1 MNNLTLPD
9 QASVGGGGVSG
20 FSSNYLEMFPEK
32 FNHLRSLDTKVPG
45 QSLVAAVNSSKSWP
59 KIQCIS
65 LPILRAFFTAPL
77 PAYSRQ
83 SSQLL
88 GSCKRGQTKPHDSQC
103 LSSSM
108 KPGQLSFPMGL
119 QEGGPL
125 QPKQGAQKTSSGEEW
140 VSTTAYFNPFL
151 SQASILSLKKQ
162 IFF

>member
-1 MNNLTLPD
+1 MEQIKFRPITLGNMNNLTLPD

-125 QPKQGAQKTSSGEEW
+125 QPKQGAQKTSSGEE
-140 VSTTAYFNPFL
+140 
-151 SQASILSLKKQ
+151 
-162 IFF
+162 